1 MFVVILEKNFKLAEI
16 SLPLKIEFMGNRMK
30 HSREP
35 IIFDGHNDVLLRLS
49 TTGGQSAVSDFVKG
63 REGHIDVPRSKA
75 GGFGGG
81 FFAIY
86 VPSASDLDDKIQ
98 QMTKPKYDLT
108 LPEPVPQGQ
117 ALPVVL
123 EQAAL
128 LMQMEEIGA
137 LKICR
142 STADIRSAFDQ
153 GLMAAIMHMEGA
165 EAVDPNFHALDVLYA
180 AGLRSLGPVW
190 SRPTIFGEGVPF
202 RFPSTGNTG
211 GGLTDAGKALV
222 KRCNEMGIL
231 IDLSH
236 LNEAG
241 FWDVVSLSNAPLV
254 ATHSNAHAICPHSRN
269 LTDEQLT
276 AVAKSDGMV
285 GLNFAAAFLREDGQ
299 MKDDVPLETMLRHLD
314 HLIEILGDDRVG
326 LGSDFDG
333 AMISKEIVD
342 VAGLNNVRNAM
353 RAHGYSDTLVAKL
366 CNGNWL
372 RVLAITWGES

>member
-1 MFVVILEKNFKLAEI
+1 
-16 SLPLKIEFMGNRMK
+16 
-30 HSREP
+30 
-35 IIFDGHNDVLLRLS
+35 
-49 TTGGQSAVSDFVKG
+49 
-63 REGHIDVPRSKA
+63 
-75 GGFGGG
+75 
-81 FFAIY
+81 
-86 VPSASDLDDKIQ
+86 
-98 QMTKPKYDLT
+98 
-108 LPEPVPQGQ
+108 
-117 ALPVVL
+117 
-123 EQAAL
+123 
-128 LMQMEEIGA
+128 MEETGA

-165 EAVDPNFHALDVLYA
+165 EAIDPNFYALDVLYA

-241 FWDVVSLSNAPLV
+241 FWDVVNLSNAPLV

-269 LTDEQLT
+269 LTDEQLA
-276 AVAKSDGMV
+276 AVAKSDGIV

-342 VAGLNNVRNAM
+342 VAGLDKVRNAM
-353 RAHGYSDTLVAKL
+353 REHGYSDTLMAKL
-366 CNGNWL
+366 CNENWL

>member
-1 MFVVILEKNFKLAEI
+1 M
-16 SLPLKIEFMGNRMK
+16 
-30 HSREP
+30 
-35 IIFDGHNDVLLRLS
+35 
-49 TTGGQSAVSDFVKG
+49 
-63 REGHIDVPRSKA
+63 
-75 GGFGGG
+75 
-81 FFAIY
+81 
-86 VPSASDLDDKIQ
+86 
-98 QMTKPKYDLT
+98 
-108 LPEPVPQGQ
+108 
-117 ALPVVL
+117 
-123 EQAAL
+123 
-128 LMQMEEIGA
+128 
-137 LKICR
+137 
-142 STADIRSAFDQ
+142 
-153 GLMAAIMHMEGA
+153 
-165 EAVDPNFHALDVLYA
+165 
-180 AGLRSLGPVW
+180 
-190 SRPTIFGEGVPF
+190 
-202 RFPSTGNTG
+202 
-211 GGLTDAGKALV
+211 
-222 KRCNEMGIL
+222 

-241 FWDVVSLSNAPLV
+241 FWDVVSLSTAPLV